1 MRVVFFGSSSFSL
14 PSLQALATST
24 RHQLVGVAAQ
34 PDRPSG
40 RNRQIQRGV
49 IHQAAV
55 EAGVPVITPDKI
67 GSPEAMASLTA
78 WSPDAIAV
86 ASFGQYIPTRVLA
99 LPPRGVINVHPS
111 LLPKYRG
118 AAPLQWSIAH
128 GETISGV
135 TIFYVVKKMDAG
147 NIILQERHPILAGET
162 AEELSRRFSVI
173 GASLMI
179 RALDL
184 MEEGRAPSIP
194 QAEERATDAPKITKA
209 DGLIDWSEA
218 AEVINHRIRGFQPWP
233 GAYFEH
239 NGQIIKVWR
248 ADVVEGQG
256 VPGQMLDVK
265 GDGPV
270 VMTGRQALRLLELQP
285 EGKKI
290 MSGTAFLCGHSWSV
304 GGIVNDRS
312 DPSGKGNA

>member
-1 MRVVFFGSSSFSL
+1 MRVVFLGSSSFSL

-49 IHQAAV
+49 IHQAALD
-55 EAGVPVITPDKI
+55 AGVPVITPEKI
-67 GSPEAMASLTA
+67 GSPESMASLNA
-78 WSPDAIAV
+78 WHPDAIAV
-86 ASFGQYIPTRVLA
+86 ASFGQYIPSRVLA
-99 LPPRGVINVHPS
+99 IPPRGVINVHPS

-118 AAPLQWSIAH
+118 AAPLQWSIAN

-147 NIILQERHPILAGET
+147 NIILQETHSIFEGET
-162 AEELSRRFSVI
+162 AAELSLRFSII
-173 GASLMI
+173 GASLMM

-184 MEEGRAPSIP
+184 MEEGRAPSLP
-194 QAEERATDAPKITKA
+194 QDESLATDAPKISKT
-209 DGLIDWSEA
+209 DGLIQWSESA
-218 AEVINHRIRGFQPWP
+218 KTINHRIRGFQPWP
-233 GAYFEH
+233 GAYFEQ

-248 ADVVEGQG
+248 AEVVEGQG
-256 VPGQMLDVK
+256 IPGQILDVK

-270 VMTGRQALRLLELQP
+270 VMTGHMALRLLEVQP

-290 MSGTAFLCGHSWSV
+290 MSGSAFLCGHPWSV
-304 GGIVNDRS
+304 GGIVNSRINL
-312 DPSGKGNA
+312 SGKGLV